1 LPGCETSTGAAD
13 RDNSDPGESGVQVFG
28 AKMTL
33 PEKT

>member
-1 LPGCETSTGAAD
+1 LPGRETSTGAAD
-13 RDNSDPGESGVQVFG
+13 RDNADPGERGAQVLG